1 MWRLKI
7 LRSFYKFKAKLTGK
21 VISEKLLVA
30 WSAPL
35 PKTNLDWK
43 SCEFFVVDTET
54 SGLTTDQGELLSI
67 GWVNIEQ
74 GKIPLKTAQHFLI
87 ENQQGVGQSAV
98 IHQIRDCELKNATPP
113 EDIADGFLLAAKGK
127 VLVFH
132 HAPMDMGFINAA
144 CQKFYGAPLLMPVV
158 DTLRLEKIKLQ
169 SRQISIGQG
178 VLTLAQCRGRY
189 GLPSYPAHNALS
201 DALATAE
208 LLLAQIQY
216 KDLKCRLRQ
225 LL

>member
-7 LRSFYKFKAKLTGK
+7 LRSFYKLKAKLTGK
-21 VISEKLLVA
+21 VISEKLLAA

-35 PKTNLDWK
+35 PKTHLDWK
-43 SCEFFVVDTET
+43 NCAFFVVDTET
-54 SGLTTDQGELLSI
+54 SGLTTAQGELLSI
-67 GWVNIEQ
+67 GWVNIEN

-87 ENQQGVGQSAV
+87 ENQLGVGQSAV
-98 IHQIRDCELKNATPP
+98 IHQIRDCELQNATPP
-113 EDIADGFLLAAKGK
+113 QDIADGFLLAAKGK

-132 HAPMDMGFINAA
+132 HAPMDMGFINDA
-144 CQKFYGAPLLMPVV
+144 CRRFYGAPLLMPIV
-158 DTLRLEKIKLQ
+158 DTLMLEKQKLQ
-169 SRQISIGQG
+169 SRQQSLQNG
-178 VLTLAQCRGRY
+178 VLTLSQCRSRY
-189 GLPSYPAHNALS
+189 GLPTYPAHNALS

-216 KDLKCRLRQ
+216 KDPQCRLRQ